1 MIQLFLYDGS
11 FEGLMCAIASAYK
24 IQGDV
29 AIQKNEDPA
38 PLLLARVQDVQ
49 TDSVQA
55 SKVIEAIVQKLGME
69 TFKRVSYAYFSELPE
84 IDTDLLHF
92 LRYAFKIG
100 PSAVEHLAHPAVK
113 PVFEASRKVTREVH
127 LMTGLLR
134 FSETKSGIY
143 YGCYEPTYDITTLLA
158 PHFANRLSDQTWVLH
173 DVRRR
178 LAAFYDQKTWWLAA
192 LEPTIQSYSDE
203 EEFYR
208 TLWQSYFKHIAIE
221 SRRSNERQ
229 RQHMPKKYWK
239 YLIEIKG

>member
-1 MIQLFLYDGS
+1 MMQLFLYDGS

-29 AIQKNEDPA
+29 EIQKNDDPA
-38 PLLLARVQDVQ
+38 PLLLANVQEVL

-55 SKVIEAIVQKLGME
+55 GKVIEAIVQKLGME
-69 TFKRVSYAYFSELPE
+69 TFKRVSYAYFSEVPE
-84 IDTDLLHF
+84 IGTDLLHF

-113 PVFEASRKVTREVH
+113 PIFKTSWRVTREVH

-158 PHFANRLSDQTWVLH
+158 PHFASRLGDQTWVLH
-173 DVRRR
+173 DLRRH
-178 LAAFYDQKTWWLAA
+178 LAAFYDQKTWWLAE
-192 LEPTIQSYSDE
+192 LEPTAQSYSDA

-221 SRRSNERQ
+221 SRKSAERQ